1 MSLHRI
7 RNTALALLLV
17 LPLVVFSHPA
27 HAQDAQVPNNVPLPG
42 MHYRYWPKQ
51 IVQWVG
57 PELPYSM
64 IVANIDDRGKQPV
77 YDVQLIDKD
86 GKSNAR
92 YTNSAEEF
100 ALDKR
105 AGFTVYQ
112 VPMQFDG
119 PADPEKGAQYLLRFN
134 TETGVPVV
142 WQFVLMTDMSDQGSG
157 VSVIPAAIPILSY
170 RTQAGLAD
178 QGTALKVGNT
188 TSAAD
193 VWKEI
198 AQPPYF
204 VPYHGAFSVGVHVL
218 SFVPEPLLPHA
229 DGQGPATAPNG
240 SVSLARNG
248 DTVALSD
255 SFFGTTISYTR
266 QGTSIARVSFAP
278 VNGKRD
284 DTVTLE
290 FTPPLAGAGQS
301 KFEIVVGSKNKI
313 ATGTA
318 QLPDANSQGQP
329 ISWSFATPKNLQ
341 GKTSAV
347 TASARP

>member
-1 MSLHRI
+1 MMLNRI
-7 RNTALALLLV
+7 RNGALVSLLV
-17 LPLVVFSHPA
+17 FPLFIHT
-27 HAQDAQVPNNVPLPG
+27 QDAQVPGNVPLPG
-42 MHYRYWPKQ
+42 VHYRYWPKQ
-51 IVQWVG
+51 IVQWIG

-77 YDVQLIDKD
+77 YDVQLIDKN
-86 GKSNAR
+86 GKSNVR
-92 YTNSAEEF
+92 YTNSAEEL

-112 VPMQFDG
+112 VSMQFDG
-119 PADPEKGAQYLLRFN
+119 PPDPEKGAQYLLRFN

-142 WQFVLMTDMSDQGSG
+142 WQFVLMTDLSDQGSG

-204 VPYHGAFSVGVHVL
+204 VPYHGAFSVGVQVL
-218 SFVPEPLLPHA
+218 SFVPEPPASPA
-229 DGQGPATAPNG
+229 DGQSPAKPSTL
-240 SVSLARNG
+240 SLARNG

-255 SFFGTTISYTR
+255 SFFGTPISYTME
-266 QGTSIARVSFAP
+266 GTSIVRVSFAP
-278 VNGKRD
+278 AKGKRE
-284 DTVTLE
+284 DTVTLA
-290 FTPPLAGAGQS
+290 FTPPLALTGQS
-301 KFEIVVGSKNKI
+301 KFEIVVGSKTKI

-318 QLPDANSQGQP
+318 QLPDANSQSRS
-329 ISWSFATPKNLQ
+329 ISWSFATPKDLQ